1 MARPKGAW
9 SEKKFRDALNL
20 AVTEEGPGGV
30 RKIRMIA
37 DKLVEAA
44 LNGEVQAIKE
54 IGDRLDGKPAQA
66 IIGDDEA
73 DAIRI
78 VAEIKRTIHDP
89 KAAE

>member
-54 IGDRLDGKPAQA
+54 IGDRLDGKPAQS

>member
-20 AVTEEGPGGV
+20 AVSEEGAGGV
-30 RKIRMIA
+30 RKIRLIA

-54 IGDRLDGKPAQA
+54 VGDRLDGKPAQA
-66 IIGDDEA
+66 VVGDDDA
-73 DAIRI
+73 PAIRMIAEVRRVI
-78 VAEIKRTIHDP
+78 VDP
-89 KAAE
+89 KAQ

>member
-30 RKIRMIA
+30 RKIRLIA

-66 IIGDDEA
+66 LEHMGA
-73 DAIRI
+73 DGGPVVVSWER
-78 VAEIKRTIHDP
+78 
-89 KAAE
+89 